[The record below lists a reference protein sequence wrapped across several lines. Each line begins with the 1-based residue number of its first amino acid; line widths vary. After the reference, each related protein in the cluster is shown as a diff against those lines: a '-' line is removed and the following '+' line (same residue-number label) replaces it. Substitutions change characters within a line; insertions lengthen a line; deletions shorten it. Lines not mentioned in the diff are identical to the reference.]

1 MKSPFKSLFFASL
14 LLISQNSFAKYF
26 VEPHGAFILS
36 GSNSASSASS
46 YTGPAYGIKVGY
58 YEKEFGFNYGA
69 DLTRSTYS
77 YSSQTS
83 SSAQFTKN
91 DLGVFFGY
99 NSQNRYR
106 FWAGGYYTK
115 SSVGSN
121 YYTSGHTYEF
131 GAGYSVS
138 AKVSLNAYYRLPNF
152 TKYTS
157 NGTATTLSP
166 AQSYSEMAVGVS
178 FPLEM

>member
-1 MKSPFKSLFFASL
+1 MNKYISLSFFIFL
-14 LLISQNSFAKYF
+14 FSQNCFAKYF

-36 GSNSASSASS
+36 GSSSSSSSS
-46 YTGPAYGIKVGY
+46 YTGPTYGAKFGY
-58 YEKEFGFNYGA
+58 YEKEYGFNYGV

-77 YSSQTS
+77 YASQTS
-83 SSAQFTKN
+83 ASAQFTKN
-91 DLGVFFGY
+91 DLGVFLGY

-106 FWAGGYYTK
+106 FWLGGYYTK
-115 SSVGSN
+115 STVGSDYN
-121 YYTSGHTYEF
+121 STGHTYEF

-138 AKVSLNAYYRLPNF
+138 QKVSLNAYYRLPTF

-157 NGTATTLSP
+157 SGKTYNISSSGSLS
-166 AQSYSEMAVGVS
+166 EIAVGVS